1 MEFVKAL
8 LELLFS
14 ILAIGVSVTLFL
26 LSIENIIEDN
36 DKEAVKY
43 TAINL
48 VLVAVWY
55 YLLLKDKK

>member
-8 LELLFS
+8 VELIFS

-36 DKEAVKY
+36 DKEAVKH

-55 YLLLKDKK
+55 YLLIKG

>member
-8 LELLFS
+8 VELLFS

-55 YLLLKDKK
+55 YLLIKG

>member
-8 LELLFS
+8 VELLFS

-43 TAINL
+43 IAINL

-55 YLLLKDKK
+55 YLLIKG

>member
-8 LELLFS
+8 VELIFS

-55 YLLLKDKK
+55 LFIIKG

>member
-8 LELLFS
+8 IELLFS

-43 TAINL
+43 TVINL

-55 YLLLKDKK
+55 YLLIKG

>member
-8 LELLFS
+8 IELLFS

-36 DKEAVKY
+36 DKEAVKH

-55 YLLLKDKK
+55 YLLIKG

>member
-8 LELLFS
+8 IELLFS

-26 LSIENIIEDN
+26 LSIENIIKDN

-43 TAINL
+43 TVINL

-55 YLLLKDKK
+55 YLLIKG

>member
-8 LELLFS
+8 VELLFS

-26 LSIENIIEDN
+26 LIIENIIEDN

-55 YLLLKDKK
+55 YLLIKG

>member
-8 LELLFS
+8 IELLFS

-36 DKEAVKY
+36 EKEAVKY
-43 TAINL
+43 TVINL

-55 YLLLKDKK
+55 YLLIKG

>member
-8 LELLFS
+8 IELLFS

-26 LSIENIIEDN
+26 LSIENIIKDN

-55 YLLLKDKK
+55 YLLIKG

>member
-8 LELLFS
+8 VELIFS

-55 YLLLKDKK
+55 YLLIKG

>member
-1 MEFVKAL
+1 MVFVKAL
-8 LELLFS
+8 IELLFS

-55 YLLLKDKK
+55 YLLIKG

>member
-8 LELLFS
+8 VELLFS

-36 DKEAVKY
+36 DKEAVKH

-48 VLVAVWY
+48 VLVAAWY
-55 YLLLKDKK
+55 YLLIKG

>member
-8 LELLFS
+8 VELLFS

-36 DKEAVKY
+36 DKEAVKH

-55 YLLLKDKK
+55 YLLIKG

>member
-1 MEFVKAL
+1 MVFVKAL
-8 LELLFS
+8 IELLFS

-48 VLVAVWY
+48 VLVAAWY
-55 YLLLKDKK
+55 YLLIKG

>member
-8 LELLFS
+8 VELLFS

-43 TAINL
+43 AAINL

-55 YLLLKDKK
+55 YLLIKG

>member
-55 YLLLKDKK
+55 YLLIKG

>member
-8 LELLFS
+8 IELLFS

-55 YLLLKDKK
+55 YLLIKG

>member
-8 LELLFS
+8 VELLFS

-36 DKEAVKY
+36 DKEAVKH

-48 VLVAVWY
+48 VLVVVWY
-55 YLLLKDKK
+55 YLLIKG